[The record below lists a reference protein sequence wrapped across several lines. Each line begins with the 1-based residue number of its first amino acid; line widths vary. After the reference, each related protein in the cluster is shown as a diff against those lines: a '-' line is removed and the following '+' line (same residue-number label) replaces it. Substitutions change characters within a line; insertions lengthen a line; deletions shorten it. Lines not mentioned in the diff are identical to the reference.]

1 VAAAVAATAVV
12 EEATAADAGMAG
24 KDAAAKPNSLTKSA
38 RRGGAFLFFTKRMY
52 ERLQ

>member
-1 VAAAVAATAVV
+1 VVVAVVMAV

-24 KDAAAKPNSLTKSA
+24 KDAAAKPNKSREKRPP
-38 RRGGAFLFFTKRMY
+38 RRALFFIFTKRMR